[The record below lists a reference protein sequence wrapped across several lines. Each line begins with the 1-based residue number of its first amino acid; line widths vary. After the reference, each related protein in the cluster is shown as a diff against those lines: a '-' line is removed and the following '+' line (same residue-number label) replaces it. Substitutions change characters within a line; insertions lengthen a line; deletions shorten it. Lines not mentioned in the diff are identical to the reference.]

1 MHVLD
6 ILAFWKSTADSFQ
19 HKFFHNLCFR
29 NAVNRDTSARLS
41 INVIFFYF
49 HLHAALIAH
58 FPDTIPEDV
67 RAQ

>member
-6 ILAFWKSTADSFQ
+6 ILAFWKSTADSFP

-41 INVIFFYF
+41 TNVIFFIFIFMPLLSHISRTRY
-49 HLHAALIAH
+49 LKM
-58 FPDTIPEDV
+58 
-67 RAQ
+67 